1 MLVFRHLHIGSG
13 VAGAGSVFLF
23 VVLIQP
29 SAASVGPAAGP
40 FMMELM
46 GRRKI
51 VSWLLSLAGTT
62 IVAGLS
68 LHWRATDGFTDY
80 GEFVTSRYGLVLT
93 LGSLAAIGAFL
104 IGMFGTRPNVA
115 RLLELS
121 ARAAGSEGGPTPEVG
136 QAIGRVQ
143 VRLRRLARTALG
155 LIAIAV
161 LAMATARYW

>member
-1 MLVFRHLHIGSG
+1 
-13 VAGAGSVFLF
+13 
-23 VVLIQP
+23 
-29 SAASVGPAAGP
+29 
-40 FMMELM
+40 
-46 GRRKI
+46 
-51 VSWLLSLAGTT
+51 
-62 IVAGLS
+62 VAGLS
-68 LHWRATDGFTDY
+68 LHWRASDGFTDY
-80 GEFVTSRYGLVLT
+80 GDFVTSRYGLVLT

-104 IGMFGTRPNVA
+104 IGMLGTRPNVA

-121 ARAAGSEGGPTPEVG
+121 ARAAASEGASTPEVG